1 MREPFALL
9 SGLGFA
15 AAAGG
20 LAVLWPTALGFTVA
34 LVLGALGFWLILSR
48 DESFEREIDELLHE
62 HAEGE
67 RWISG
72 DAA

>member
-20 LAVLWPTALGFTVA
+20 LAVLWPTWIGFTVA
-34 LVLGALGFWLILSR
+34 LVLGALGFWMLLSR
-48 DESFEREIDELLHE
+48 DASFEREIDELLHA
-62 HAEGE
+62 HAEGV
-67 RWISG
+67 RATAG

>member
-20 LAVLWPTALGFTVA
+20 LAVLWPTWLGFTVA
-34 LVLGALGFWLILSR
+34 LVFAALAFWLLASRDVAVEQEIEDLRQILSGV
-48 DESFEREIDELLHE
+48 DQ
-62 HAEGE
+62 
-67 RWISG
+67 
-72 DAA
+72 